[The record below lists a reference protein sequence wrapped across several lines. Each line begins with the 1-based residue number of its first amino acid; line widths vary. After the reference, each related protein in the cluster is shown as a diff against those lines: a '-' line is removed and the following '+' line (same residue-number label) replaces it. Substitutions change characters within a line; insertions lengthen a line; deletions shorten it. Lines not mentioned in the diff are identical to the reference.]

1 MENSYL
7 GCIILKKDSI
17 TFTFWTMKELRIEK
31 PAGWMVLDGYDC
43 KQHYNLSRI
52 SIQSIE
58 SMKKEKNSGKN
69 SENRTKNKRLMAKY
83 KHREQNRVNDIL

>member
-1 MENSYL
+1 
-7 GCIILKKDSI
+7 
-17 TFTFWTMKELRIEK
+17 MKGPRIEK
-31 PAGWMVLDGYDC
+31 FVGWMVILDGYDG
-43 KQHYNLSRI
+43 KQHYNLSKI
-52 SIQSIE
+52 SMLSIE